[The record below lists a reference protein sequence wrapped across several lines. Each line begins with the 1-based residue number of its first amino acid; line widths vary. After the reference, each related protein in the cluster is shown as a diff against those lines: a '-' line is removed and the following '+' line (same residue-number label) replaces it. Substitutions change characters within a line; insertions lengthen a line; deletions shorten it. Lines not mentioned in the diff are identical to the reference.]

1 MRTTN
6 DIDLAVNL
14 DKYVGSIANG
24 GEPII
29 LDCGGNKGIV
39 IISLEEYNSLKR
51 NEYLLSQQGKNK
63 QQPYPSEGSSSQDDC
78 KP

>member
-14 DKYVGSIANG
+14 DKYVSSIADG
-24 GEPII
+24 GEPVI

-39 IISLEEYNSLKR
+39 IISLDEYNSLKR
-51 NEYLLSQQGKNK
+51 NEYLLSQKDK
-63 QQPYPSEGSSSQDDC
+63 C
-78 KP
+78 K